1 MPKIKVAVAGCL
13 GRMGQE
19 IINKILKNKKL
30 LFVGGFEHNSHPML
44 NKKISEVTNIKSDL
58 IITNDADQVIKIADV
73 LIDFTT
79 PNSTLENLKKT
90 LARRTAVVIG
100 TTGINNNQKNKIKS
114 YSKKIPILMSS
125 NMSLGVNLLFNL
137 VQQTAFALKD
147 SEYDIEIAEI
157 HHKHK
162 VDAPS
167 GTALSLGEYAA
178 KGRKTTLNKT
188 KVMDRT
194 KKNIKR
200 KKGEI
205 GFSVVRGGEIA
216 GEHTVSFIGE
226 NERVDLVHKANNR
239 SIFVNGAIEAAIF
252 ISKKKNG
259 FFDMR
264 DLLIE
269 KKIPKN

>member
-19 IINKILKNKKL
+19 IIKQILGNNKLS
-30 LFVGGFEHNSHPML
+30 FTGGFEHKSHPMI
-44 NKKISEVTNIKSDL
+44 NKKISDILNINSSAIVSSDPDYIIKS
-58 IITNDADQVIKIADV
+58 ADV

-79 PNSTLENLKKT
+79 PNSTIVNTAKAIKNKT
-90 LARRTAVVIG
+90 AMIIG
-100 TTGINNNQKNKIKS
+100 TTGFSVSQKNKIKL

-137 VQQTAFALKD
+137 VQQTASALKD
-147 SEYDIEIAEI
+147 SEYDIEISET

-178 KGRKTTLNKT
+178 AGRKSNLNKT

-194 KKNIKR
+194 KKKIKR
-200 KKGEI
+200 KKGDI
-205 GFSVVRGGEIA
+205 GFSITRGGEIA
-216 GEHTVSFIGE
+216 GEHTVSFISA
-226 NERVDLVHKANNR
+226 NDRIDLVHKANNR
-239 SIFVNGAIEAAIF
+239 SIFVSGAIEAAIF
-252 ISKKKNG
+252 ISSKKNG
-259 FFDMR
+259 FFDMK
-264 DLLIE
+264 DLLLR
-269 KKIPKN
+269 